1 MKKDYKRFEW
11 YNYHRWAKRKNKLK
25 REWIEYI
32 ETYDRNPRKDEI
44 VRLSINDT
52 TAVSLFLRDG

>member
-1 MKKDYKRFEW
+1 MSFEW